1 MFYTWRKKDIKDTD
15 ASYII
20 FSTFILIFCF
30 RHHWEKLLKSGNI
43 ETLLLSP
50 ARYYLH
56 ASKKTGNKYSSPSRF
71 GYHFPFPLL
80 KGDVPKFSRF
90 AKFVRAILKYVDRY
104 NHNSYIHSA
113 DAVSTDYKPSC
124 RFFTFKSCSPL
135 PHSYYF
141 VTKQFEHFLIL
152 DCWFSLFRQCNHE
165 TQNTIFFSITTFK
178 LIT

>member
-1 MFYTWRKKDIKDTD
+1 M
-15 ASYII
+15 
-20 FSTFILIFCF
+20 
-30 RHHWEKLLKSGNI
+30 
-43 ETLLLSP
+43 LLLSP
-50 ARYYLH
+50 ARYHLH
-56 ASKKTGNKYSSPSRF
+56 ASKKKENKYSSPSRF

-80 KGDVPKFSRF
+80 KGEVPKFSRF

-104 NHNSYIHSA
+104 INHNSYIHSA
-113 DAVSTDYKPSC
+113 DVVSTDYKPSC

-141 VTKQFEHFLIL
+141 VTKQFEQVLIL
-152 DCWFSLFRQCNHE
+152 DCWFSLFCQCNYE